1 MSGDI
6 ILSNGSTI
14 TADELASISSE
25 VKKLIAKEAKDPAQ
39 YEEVGSLANLTTLPA
54 LLQNGSA
61 YKLVRV
67 AVELLKGVN
76 GKEVSLRKT
85 DTALQ
90 WQLGDG
96 EWQDLLLLA
105 DIKGE
110 KGDPFTY
117 DDFTDEQIAELKR
130 PATEAADVANQAA
143 EATNQSKEAAD
154 QAEAERKANEEAR
167 MAAETARQTNTN
179 VAIANA
185 EKATS
190 DANTAAQNAIK
201 AKEDTEAATELANE
215 LNDHPWIIQQGVW
228 YKWNTDTDQYESTG
242 LQAKGDTGSSFN
254 IVGIYPTID
263 DLKAA
268 VPDGTDVDGV
278 YAVGTGDPYDYY
290 AWVFY
295 NDAWQWVNQG
305 QLRGPEG
312 KSSYEVWL
320 GHGNEG
326 KSYADYI
333 AYLQQPATEAADVA
347 NQAAEAANQSKE
359 AADQAEAARIANES
373 NREASETERQT
384 NELQRQSNTATA
396 ISDAE
401 AATATANEAAAKA
414 TDAAIAA
421 NTAAESITRKE
432 VPTLESAPTEETV
445 SYVNSKGDTIAF
457 YIGDECRVLEDGE
470 YTFYKLYDL
479 VDGVASWDEAGGGTA
494 LKGNIYLQSANYYN
508 DSVITI
514 KDGYIQ

>member
-228 YKWNTDTDQYESTG
+228 YKWNTDTDQY
-242 LQAKGDTGSSFN
+242 
-254 IVGIYPTID
+254 
-263 DLKAA
+263 
-268 VPDGTDVDGV
+268 
-278 YAVGTGDPYDYY
+278 
-290 AWVFY
+290 
-295 NDAWQWVNQG
+295 
-305 QLRGPEG
+305 
-312 KSSYEVWL
+312 
-320 GHGNEG
+320 
-326 KSYADYI
+326 
-333 AYLQQPATEAADVA
+333 
-347 NQAAEAANQSKE
+347 
-359 AADQAEAARIANES
+359 
-373 NREASETERQT
+373 
-384 NELQRQSNTATA
+384 
-396 ISDAE
+396 
-401 AATATANEAAAKA
+401 
-414 TDAAIAA
+414 
-421 NTAAESITRKE
+421 
-432 VPTLESAPTEETV
+432 
-445 SYVNSKGDTIAF
+445 
-457 YIGDECRVLEDGE
+457 
-470 YTFYKLYDL
+470 
-479 VDGVASWDEAGGGTA
+479 
-494 LKGNIYLQSANYYN
+494 
-508 DSVITI
+508 
-514 KDGYIQ
+514 

>member
-67 AVELLKGVN
+67 AVELLKGVD

-117 DDFTDEQIAELKR
+117 DDFTDEQIADLKR
-130 PATEAADVANQAA
+130 PATEAA
-143 EATNQSKEAAD
+143 
-154 QAEAERKANEEAR
+154 
-167 MAAETARQTNTN
+167 ET
-179 VAIANA
+179 
-185 EKATS
+185 
-190 DANTAAQNAIK
+190 
-201 AKEDTEAATELANE
+201 
-215 LNDHPWIIQQGVW
+215 
-228 YKWNTDTDQYESTG
+228 
-242 LQAKGDTGSSFN
+242 
-254 IVGIYPTID
+254 
-263 DLKAA
+263 
-268 VPDGTDVDGV
+268 
-278 YAVGTGDPYDYY
+278 
-290 AWVFY
+290 
-295 NDAWQWVNQG
+295 
-305 QLRGPEG
+305 
-312 KSSYEVWL
+312 
-320 GHGNEG
+320 
-326 KSYADYI
+326 
-333 AYLQQPATEAADVA
+333 A

-359 AADQAEAARIANES
+359 AADQAEAARIVNES

-384 NELQRQSNTATA
+384 NELQRQSDTATA
-396 ISDAE
+396 IGNAE
-401 AATATANEAAAKA
+401 AATTSANEAAAKA
-414 TDAAIAA
+414 NNAAIAA
-421 NTAAESITRKE
+421 NTAAENITRKE

-445 SYVNSKGDTIAF
+445 SYVNSKGDTIQF
-457 YIGDECRVLEDGE
+457 YIGDECRVMENGE

-479 VDGVASWDEAGGGTA
+479 VDGVASWDEIGSGLSLTRN
-494 LKGNIYLQSANYYN
+494 LYLQSANYYN
-508 DSVITI
+508 ESVQIVREGDTL
-514 KDGYIQ
+514 